1 MVIYFQELRKEFFKS
16 IPEEMAIMLA
26 ALIDSDKS
34 SDRRSQMDPTG
45 EVCLADPAMVE
56 TAIKAILDTCYGKNY
71 DSELLS
77 TAIKDLVRAYRGNYP
92 GLLRCDTLY
101 HDLRHAL
108 ETGLTTARLID
119 GHAKSLA
126 SGYNGEYVDG
136 EHALLAIL
144 LALFHDIG
152 LQRRESEAHLRG
164 AVLIPVH
171 EERGVEFMLR
181 YLSHTTLAPFTDKSI
196 LIMPT
201 KLTFKMPGTWSAFD
215 RRLAGIVASA
225 DLLSQMADRCY
236 LEKCRDF
243 LFVEFCAFGLAGRI
257 DSPYPDRETLLTKTP
272 DFFTG
277 IIQQR
282 LEGEFQGVHRLIEV
296 HTGGKNPWAES
307 INRNMAFLDD
317 ILSAKDFSRLHR
329 HPKTVI

>member
-1 MVIYFQELRKEFFKS
+1 
-16 IPEEMAIMLA
+16 MLA

-34 SDRRSQMDPTG
+34 SDRWSQMDPTG
-45 EVCLADPAMVE
+45 EVYLADPAMVE
-56 TAIKAILDTCYGKNY
+56 ETIKAILDTCYGKNY
-71 DSELLS
+71 DSALLT
-77 TAIKDLVRAYRGNYP
+77 TAIEDLVRAYRGNYP

-108 ETGLTTARLID
+108 ETGLTTARLLD
-119 GHAKSLA
+119 GHAKSLV
-126 SGYNGEYVDG
+126 SVHKGEYIDG
-136 EHALLAIL
+136 EHALLAVL

-152 LQRRESEAHLRG
+152 LQRRESEAHLWG
-164 AVLIPVH
+164 PVLIPVH
-171 EERGVEFMLR
+171 EERGVEFMR
-181 YLSHTTLAPFTDKSI
+181 NYLSQTTLAPFAEKSI

-201 KLTFKMPGTWSAFD
+201 KLIFKIPDTWSAFD

-243 LFVEFCAFGLAGRI
+243 LFMEFSAFGLAGKV

-272 DFFTG
+272 DFFAG

-282 LEGEFQGVHRLIEV
+282 LEKEFQGVHRLIEV

-307 INRNMAFLDD
+307 INRNMAFLED
-317 ILSAKDFSRLHR
+317 ILSSKDFSRLHR
-329 HPKTVI
+329 QPKTVI